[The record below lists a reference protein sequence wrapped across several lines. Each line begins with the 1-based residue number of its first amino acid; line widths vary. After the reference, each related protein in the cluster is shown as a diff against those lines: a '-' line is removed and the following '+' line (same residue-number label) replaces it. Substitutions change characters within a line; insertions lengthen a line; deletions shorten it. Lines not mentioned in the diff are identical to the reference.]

1 MIALFAAMVVF
12 GVLGAVL
19 AAIGSIRLGLRRRDR
34 VIAELYR
41 RAPENAL
48 IPPLQVLG
56 ITRKDPKREPWVDY
70 LEELGLRWKPSMV
83 RRVSLVSG
91 AVLAIWVAAEAFRSH
106 QPILWVVSIA
116 AAFAGLAAPYLVLG
130 RMVQVRRVRIR
141 NAYPAMIQAAALQ
154 LSSGLTLKQALKVIV
169 PSVNQPLRRELE
181 ELNADLQVTLGIE
194 GPLQRFAKRCNIP
207 EIQVFCMTLLQQENA
222 GIEVAGLFRNEA
234 EYLRRLRQQEIKRRT
249 DSLPNVLIILSG
261 VAMINFILIWLLPKT
276 AEIQQLILK

>member
-91 AVLAIWVAAEAFRSH
+91 AVLAIGAAAEAFRSH
-106 QPILWVVSIA
+106 QPILWVVSVA

-207 EIQVFCMTLLQQENA
+207 EIQAFCMTLLQQENA